1 MALLRTKSLLS
12 LLALYALPVFADVS
26 GVWNVEGDI
35 AGNPIVAACTLKQE
49 EAKLSGACKSELGN
63 SDLTGSVDSDKI
75 KWQYDIEYQGM
86 KYTLVYD
93 AKLDTETSM
102 KGTVSVATGE
112 ADGAFT
118 AKKQ

>member
-1 MALLRTKSLLS
+1 MKFLFPLLTLCV
-12 LLALYALPVFADVS
+12 LPVFADVS

-63 SDLTGSVDSDKI
+63 SDLTGSVASEKV
-75 KWQYDIEYQGM
+75 KWQYEIEYQGT
-86 KYTLVYD
+86 KYTLVFD
-93 AKLDTETSM
+93 ATVENETAM
-102 KGTVSVATGE
+102 KGTVSVASGE
-112 ADGAFT
+112 GDGPFT